1 MADLQLLT
9 QREAAEMLCCSETTV
24 KRLRLSGALGYLP
37 GAPVRIPKGE
47 VERYLSEQR
56 ARQEAAAAQERPE
69 APQDARQRARRA
81 SLVRRYRKPV

>member
-47 VERYLSEQR
+47 VERYISER
-56 ARQEAAAAQERPE
+56 RTRLGAAAQERPE

-81 SLVRRYRKPV
+81 SLVRRYRKPA

>member
-1 MADLQLLT
+1 MADLELLT
-9 QREAAEMLCCSETTV
+9 QREAADLLRCSETTV

-47 VERYLSEQR
+47 IERYLSEQR
-56 ARQEAAAAQERPE
+56 ARHEAAAQERPE
-69 APQDARQRARRA
+69 PPQDARQRARRA